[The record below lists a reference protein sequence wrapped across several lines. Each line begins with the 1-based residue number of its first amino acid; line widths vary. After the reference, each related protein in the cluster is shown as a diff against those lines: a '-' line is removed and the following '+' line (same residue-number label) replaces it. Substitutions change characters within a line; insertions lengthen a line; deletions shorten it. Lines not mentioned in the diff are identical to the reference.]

1 MCRSQSVSN
10 FPFVCEYVIHP
21 HLQEDIGGG
30 RSARGLQVNDM
41 VLMVNNKT
49 VGGMT
54 EDDLEVELEI
64 SGEELILVVSQ
75 YNGGPMKGQLHE
87 DESEKAAETWH
98 ELDNGAFDWQEMGP
112 GSRAIVPSA
121 VGRLSEPNLDVDG
134 TEPRMASGGETAP
147 DVSKL
152 RRETFR
158 AQANHDDH
166 PLASQHNDMPARSGA
181 EERKQSAD
189 SESTRLFTSHTNAT
203 ANSAEK
209 SEQQV
214 EVQSR
219 GASAQN
225 AAGFRSGE
233 EYTRRVRGSSIDED
247 GDALLG
253 GSQED
258 GEDSANDGGDVP
270 GLSLSR
276 IMADFAQPKKKRG
289 SNDDDDEENENVAK
303 SPPNV
308 EKGTPSTS
316 STDVR
321 AREVIADWN
330 AEGED
335 GDDPELGCICGAI
348 HAEPEPVFWLHCDTC
363 QSWYNNSV
371 RCVGFDQEAAD
382 KMVEWTCPSCGG
394 EPAIPHEGA
403 KKASNPDEEDDE
415 LDDALP
421 IGSRVNVVVGKDL
434 WKGTIRKVGKKHGDI
449 YYRVNLDGNRQATLS
464 TVFSYQIHSLIGEAE
479 SQKGEREKEI
489 DRCNSLCSDSVVGSK
504 RSSGVAFRSDDF
516 DDESEERPPK
526 KKPTHTTLTTA
537 ADENSEEDE
546 FVITESEA
554 LFLSGNDN
562 IGNPQPQTDPGTNF
576 GERSVDIGSESQLA
590 ETQTIGGGDQ
600 PLALE
605 PTRTDTTG
613 TPVTLTKAKE
623 QKKPKPGKKLVE
635 RFETVEEI
643 DENIVEFKDCGKI
656 ERRQIDWD
664 HTPISVGSLVRVAD
678 RSAGA
683 SAGNKL
689 GGIAKVM
696 GRRGNR
702 ADNNLVYDVRYVI
715 GGTREF
721 DVSWTYVVLNSVF
734 DSAGGGDDVRS
745 NGRGGSRRSRSSNRP
760 SVLDPVLPSMTPVFV
775 KIRVKCNGFRE
786 SASQTAGFI
795 GGPLV
800 AQLPIHPDVTHG
812 I

>member
-1 MCRSQSVSN
+1 
-10 FPFVCEYVIHP
+10 
-21 HLQEDIGGG
+21 
-30 RSARGLQVNDM
+30 M

-75 YNGGPMKGQLHE
+75 YNGCPMKGQLYE
-87 DESEKAAETWH
+87 DESKEVAKTWH

-121 VGRLSEPNLDVDG
+121 AGRLSEPNLDVDG
-134 TEPRMASGGETAP
+134 TESRMASGGATVP
-147 DVSKL
+147 DVPKL

-158 AQANHDDH
+158 TQDNHDDH
-166 PLASQHNDMPARSGA
+166 PLESQHNDMPASSGA
-181 EERKQSAD
+181 EERKQSAE
-189 SESTRLFTSHTNAT
+189 SESKRLFTSHNNAAT
-203 ANSAEK
+203 NSAEK
-209 SEQQV
+209 SEQQI
-214 EVQSR
+214 EVQSH

-225 AAGFRSGE
+225 AVGFRVGE
-233 EYTRRVRGSSIDED
+233 ENTRRAQVDSIDED

-258 GEDSANDGGDVP
+258 GGDSANDGGDAP

-276 IMADFAQPKKKRG
+276 IMTDFAQPKKKRE
-289 SNDDDDEENENVAK
+289 SNDDDDDDDEEENESIAK

-321 AREVIADWN
+321 AREVISDWN

-335 GDDPELGCICGAI
+335 GDDPELGCICGTI

-363 QSWYNNSV
+363 QSWYSNSV

-382 KMVEWTCPSCGG
+382 NLVEWTCPSCGG
-394 EPAIPHEGA
+394 EPAISHEGA
-403 KKASNPDEEDDE
+403 KKPSHPDEDDDE
-415 LDDALP
+415 LGNALP

-434 WKGTIRKVGKKHGDI
+434 WKGTIRKVGKKHGDT
-449 YYRVNLDGNRQATLS
+449 YYRVNLDGNREATLS
-464 TVFSYQIHSLIGEAE
+464 TVFSYQIHSLIAEAE
-479 SQKGEREKEI
+479 SQKGQGEKEI
-489 DRCNSLCSDSVVGSK
+489 DRCDSLCSDSVVGSK

-526 KKPTHTTLTTA
+526 KKPTHTTLTA
-537 ADENSEEDE
+537 AAEENSEENE

-562 IGNPQPQTDPGTNF
+562 IGNPEPQTDPGTNF
-576 GERSVDIGSESQLA
+576 GERSVDIGDESQLA
-590 ETQTIGGGDQ
+590 ETQTIVGGDQ

-605 PTRTDTTG
+605 PTDTTSA
-613 TPVTLTKAKE
+613 PVTQTKAKE
-623 QKKPKPGKKLVE
+623 QKKPKPAKKPV
-635 RFETVEEI
+635 FETVEEI
-643 DENIVEFKDCGKI
+643 DENLVEFKDCGKI

-683 SAGNKL
+683 KAGNKL

-696 GRRGNR
+696 GRRGSR
-702 ADNNLVYDVRYVI
+702 ADNNLVYDVHYVI
-715 GGTREF
+715 GGNREF
-721 DVSWTYVVLNSVF
+721 DVSWGYVVLNSAF
-734 DSAGGGDDVRS
+734 DSAGSGDDVRS
-745 NGRGGSRRSRSSNRP
+745 NGRGGSRRSRSSKRP
-760 SVLDPVLPSMTPVFV
+760 SVLDPVLSSMTPVFV
-775 KIRVKCNGFRE
+775 KIRVKCKGFRE
-786 SASQTAGFI
+786 SASQTARLN

-800 AQLPIHPDVTHG
+800 AQLPIHPDVARGPGPAGTSPPSKRRRKSSM
-812 I
+812 

>member
-1 MCRSQSVSN
+1 M
-10 FPFVCEYVIHP
+10 
-21 HLQEDIGGG
+21 
-30 RSARGLQVNDM
+30 NDM
-41 VLMVNNKT
+41 VLMVNNKA

-54 EDDLEVELEI
+54 EDDLEVEIEI
-64 SGEELILVVSQ
+64 SCEELILVVSE
-75 YNGGPMKGQLHE
+75 YNGGPMKGQLHQ
-87 DESEKAAETWH
+87 DESEEAAETWH

-112 GSRAIVPSA
+112 GSRSSVPSA
-121 VGRLSEPNLDVDG
+121 ASRLSEPNLDG
-134 TEPRMASGGETAP
+134 TESRMASGGEIAP

-158 AQANHDDH
+158 AQTSHDGN
-166 PLASQHNDMPARSGA
+166 PLAIQHNDMPASSGA
-181 EERKQSAD
+181 EERKQSAG
-189 SESTRLFTSHTNAT
+189 SESTHLFTSHTNAT

-209 SEQQV
+209 SEQQI
-214 EVQSR
+214 EVPSH
-219 GASAQN
+219 GDSGQN
-225 AAGFRSGE
+225 AVGFRVVE
-233 EYTRRVRGSSIDED
+233 ENTRRAQGDSIDED

-258 GEDSANDGGDVP
+258 GGDSANDGGDAP

-276 IMADFAQPKKKRG
+276 IMADFAQPKKKTE
-289 SNDDDDEENENVAK
+289 SKDDDDDDKEEENENIAK

-316 STDVR
+316 STDIR

-403 KKASNPDEEDDE
+403 KKASHPDEDDDE
-415 LDDALP
+415 LGNALP

-434 WKGTIRKVGKKHGDI
+434 WKGTIRKVGKQHGDI
-449 YYRVNLDGNRQATLS
+449 YYRVNLDGNRKATLS

-479 SQKGEREKEI
+479 RSQKEEQEKGI
-489 DRCNSLCSDSVVGSK
+489 DRCDSLCSDSVVGSK

-516 DDESEERPPK
+516 DDESEECPPK
-526 KKPTHTTLTTA
+526 KKPAHATPTA
-537 ADENSEEDE
+537 AAEANSEEDE

-562 IGNPQPQTDPGTNF
+562 VGNPQPQTDPGTNF
-576 GERSVDIGSESQLA
+576 GERSVDIGDESQLA
-590 ETQTIGGGDQ
+590 ETQTIGGCDQ

-605 PTRTDTTG
+605 PTDTTG
-613 TPVTLTKAKE
+613 AAFTQTKAKE
-623 QKKPKPGKKLVE
+623 QKKAKPANKPV
-635 RFETVEEI
+635 FETVEEI
-643 DENIVEFKDCGKI
+643 DENLVEFKDCGKI

-683 SAGNKL
+683 NGGNKL

-696 GRRGNR
+696 GRRGSR

-715 GGTREF
+715 GGNREF
-721 DVSWTYVVLNSVF
+721 DVSWGYVVLNSAF

-745 NGRGGSRRSRSSNRP
+745 NGRGGSRRSRSSKRT
-760 SVLDPVLPSMTPVFV
+760 SVLDM
-775 KIRVKCNGFRE
+775 
-786 SASQTAGFI
+786 
-795 GGPLV
+795 
-800 AQLPIHPDVTHG
+800 
-812 I
+812 